1 MALDFLGRGSLGAAM
16 FGEWGAAMLV
26 NQAFWLYMLFWGRF
40 QKSVLI
46 MGFKIPCCATTSLY

>member
-1 MALDFLGRGSLGAAM
+1 M

-40 QKSVLI
+40 QRSVLI